1 MTLHYQV
8 TFSTEDPHGL
18 AAFYAAAVGYL
29 VEDHSALVKSLLE
42 QGLTT
47 EAEVEEVDGRLRWR
61 KYAAI
66 RDPEGPFD
74 EFSGTGRGGRM
85 LFQDEP
91 TPKTAKNRLHLDL
104 HAGDR
109 RDEVV
114 EQLLKLGATHLWDAS
129 LGPQSWVTLADPD
142 GNELC
147 VS

>member
-1 MTLHYQV
+1 MSVHYQV
-8 TFSTEDPHGL
+8 TFSTADPHGL
-18 AAFYAAAVGYL
+18 AAFYAVAVGYV
-29 VEDHSALVKSLLE
+29 VEDHSTLIKSLLE
-42 QGLTT
+42 QGQTT
-47 EAEVEEVDGRLRWR
+47 EDDVETVDGRLRWR

-74 EFSGTGRGGRM
+74 EFSGSGRGGRM

-114 EQLLKLGATHLWDAS
+114 EQLTRLGATRLWEAS
-129 LGPQSWVTLADPD
+129 IGPMSWVTMADPD
-142 GNELC
+142 GNEVC